1 MVISQVNETCE
12 AKEERM
18 KKYLGKVKQWIES
31 FATTQ
36 FQQIPREDNGEADVL
51 AKTASANEIVG
62 DQIKIQYI
70 LSIDVLEVNQV
81 DGLTN

>member
-18 KKYLGKVKQWIES
+18 KKYLGKVKQWITS

-36 FQQIPREDNGEADVL
+36 FQQIRREDNVEADVL
-51 AKTASANEIVG
+51 AKTASTNEIVG

>member
-1 MVISQVNETCE
+1 MISQVNETCE

-18 KKYLGKVKQWIES
+18 KKYLGKVKQWIKS

-36 FQQIPREDNGEADVL
+36 FQQIPREDNVEADIL